1 MKYILAVDPGKR
13 NGVCIIEDTK
23 GGQILLNNVK
33 SVDDLIDWINDE
45 PFGRHKLYELSVIVV
60 EDYIINGSK
69 NNGSRGEAI
78 QVLGILRALAARLS
92 VPFVRQPPEK
102 RLLAAKWAGETV
114 RKGHM
119 PDDQSARLHAIFYL
133 RQHGKFTTVLERKR
147 GVN

>member
-1 MKYILAVDPGKR
+1 MKYILSVDPGKR
-13 NGVCIIEDTK
+13 NGVCIVEDRL
-23 GGQILLNNVK
+23 GGQIVLNEIMH
-33 SVDDLIDWINDE
+33 IDAMIAFLNSDWE
-45 PFGRHKLYELSVIVV
+45 PEGFKTLSVIVV

-78 QVLGILRALAARLS
+78 QVIGILRALAARLS
-92 VPFVRQPPEK
+92 IPFVRQPPEK

-133 RQHGKFTTVLERKR
+133 RQHGKFTTVLERQR
-147 GVN
+147 GVR

>member
-13 NGVCIIEDTK
+13 NGVCIVEDVHNGK
-23 GGQILLNNVK
+23 IILNNIQT
-33 SVDDLIDWINDE
+33 VDELIKLTNE
-45 PFGRHKLYELSVIVV
+45 PQDELSAIVV

-78 QVLGILRALAARLS
+78 QVIGILRALASRQNI
-92 VPFVRQPPEK
+92 PFIRQQPEK
-102 RLLAAKWAGETV
+102 RLIAAKWAGESV

-133 RQHGKFTTVLERKR
+133 RCNGKFTTVLERQR
-147 GVN
+147 GV